1 MSDKFKA
8 LADPNRS
15 AVFAL
20 LSCCELCACD
30 ILKQL
35 PIHQTTLSHHMKV
48 LVDCGLVRTRRDGK
62 CIYYALNIDTV
73 RDCEAFFTAALTK
86 ACHCGP
92 DCSCLHCCNLSR
104 KETAQ

>member
-8 LADPNRS
+8 LADPNRL

-35 PIHQTTLSHHMKV
+35 DIHQTTLSHHMKV
-48 LVDCGLVRTRRDGK
+48 LVDCGLVRARRDGK
-62 CIYYALNIDTV
+62 CIYYALDIAVV
-73 RDCEAFFTAALTK
+73 RQCEEFFTAALNQ

-92 DCSCLHCCNLSR
+92 NCSCPHCIHLAG
-104 KETAQ
+104 KEIAS